1 MSPYEKAKR
10 KRLNAP
16 EWKKTLVKELLK
28 PRIKRFKRNMSLL
41 WVWIEYG
48 QLTLQIC
55 VNMPAK
61 IRVTSTY

>member
-10 KRLNAP
+10 KPLNAP
-16 EWKKTLVKELLK
+16 DWKKTLVKELLK
-28 PRIKRFKRNMSLL
+28 PSGDMSLL

-55 VNMPAK
+55 ANMPAK